1 MKWYNIILVGI
12 ILVGIVLVQR
22 KFFPEQ
28 VIITKHD
35 TIINYKRD
43 TIFKDKLVPY
53 QIVVENTDTII
64 IPSDSSKL
72 VAKYLEL
79 HKEYFSQYFF
89 KDTSIVDSMGNIITS
104 FKVTQNKVLDYKQQ
118 YSLQQKKIINTT
130 TIANVKNS
138 LYIGGLTEF
147 KTITPYIIFDNKQK
161 YQYMVGYNFNKKELT
176 VGVSVNINRIWKRK

>member
-138 LYIGGLTEF
+138 LYIGGLVGKENVSP
-147 KTITPYIIFDNKQK
+147 IVIFNNKEK
-161 YQYMVGYNFNKKELT
+161 CNYFVSYNLVRSEINF
-176 VGVSVNINRIWKRK
+176 GVAVNINKLKFR

>member
-1 MKWYNIILVGI
+1 MKWHNIILVGI

-53 QIVVENTDTII
+53 QVVVENTDTVT

-72 VAKYLEL
+72 VVKYLEL

-138 LYIGGLTEF
+138 LYIGGLVGKENVSP
-147 KTITPYIIFDNKQK
+147 IVIFNNKEK
-161 YQYMVGYNFNKKELT
+161 CNYFVSYNLVRSEINF
-176 VGVSVNINRIWKRK
+176 GVAVNINKLKFR

>member
-89 KDTSIVDSMGNIITS
+89 KDTSTIDSMGNIITS
-104 FKVTQNKVLDYKQQ
+104 FKVTQNKVLDYKQV
-118 YSLQQKKIINTT
+118 YNLQQTKIINTT

-138 LYIGGLTEF
+138 LYIGGLVGKENVSP
-147 KTITPYIIFDNKQK
+147 IVIFNNKEK
-161 YQYMVGYNFNKKELT
+161 CNYFVSYNLVRSEINF
-176 VGVSVNINRIWKRK
+176 GVAVNINKLKFR